1 MNTAIRKQ
9 FTWGT
14 ILLQTI
20 ISLVMGFMMQ
30 GNLALATDPPPSPT
44 PAASESFNVS
54 AFLTAKGQ
62 EQKYFQSK
70 NPIASF
76 IIQIVNFLVLT
87 IGSVCFVAL
96 VVGGF
101 ILMTSHG
108 NENSLTKGKD
118 IIKYALIGLVIVL
131 TSYFITAFVQSL
143 FYELPAK

>member
-30 GNLALATDPPPSPT
+30 GNIALATDPPPSPT

>member
-1 MNTAIRKQ
+1 MNTALRKQ
-9 FTWGT
+9 LTWGT

-20 ISLVMGFMMQ
+20 ISFMLGLVLQ
-30 GNLALATDPPPSPT
+30 GNLVLAVDPPT
-44 PAASESFNVS
+44 PAASESFNVGS
-54 AFLTAKGQ
+54 YLTAKGQ

>member
-30 GNLALATDPPPSPT
+30 GNLALATDPAPSPT